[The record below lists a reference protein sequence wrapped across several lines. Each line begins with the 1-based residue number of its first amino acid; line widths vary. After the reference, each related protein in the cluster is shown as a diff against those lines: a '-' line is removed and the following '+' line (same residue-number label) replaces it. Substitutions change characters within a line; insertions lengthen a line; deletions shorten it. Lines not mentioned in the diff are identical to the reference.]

1 MMREKYAQV
10 CQRFL
15 KLSRDLKRF
24 TKLFTRKVLLTPI
37 KDCTSLIKISYT
49 DHVLSHQKLDLLSRA
64 KRLTQDISSSNF
76 LVT

>member
-1 MMREKYAQV
+1 MSAIPEIV
-10 CQRFL
+10 QRFEEIY
-15 KLSRDLKRF
+15 KIIHQKSTFDPYKRLYF
-24 TKLFTRKVLLTPI
+24 
-37 KDCTSLIKISYT
+37 SLIKISYT